1 MKKRVYFDNAGTTPM
16 VAETIQAMND
26 AMQEYWGN
34 ASTTNYFG
42 RQARGALNV
51 TRHTMAESI
60 NAASDNEIIITSGG
74 SESDNT
80 AIYQT
85 ALARQNEGK
94 HIITTQ
100 FEHEA
105 VLRPIQD
112 LEKNHGFK
120 VTYLKVDEN
129 GQINLQELKDALDDE
144 TILVSIMTVNNEVG
158 SLLPIHEIGEIVK
171 DSNAWFHTDAV
182 QGYGAVPIDVQKDHI
197 DLLSVSAHK
206 INGPK
211 MIGFLY
217 RREGIVFPSLI
228 KGGDQEN
235 KRRAGTEN
243 VPAAVSFAKAIDL
256 HFDQDKLS
264 ENMAL
269 YRKMKQRLVDGLQ
282 DRGIDFAINGGK
294 LDGQVAPQTINIWFK
309 GVRADALLVDLDLDG
324 FVGAAGSAC
333 TAGSL
338 EPSHVLTAMYGP
350 KSPRL
355 AESLRFSFGMTNTV
369 EEVDAIVDELSRLVP
384 KILKIQR
391 D

>member
-16 VAETIQAMND
+16 VPETMQAMND

-34 ASTTNYFG
+34 ASTTNYYG
-42 RQARGALNV
+42 RQARGALNMA
-51 TRHTMAESI
+51 RHTMAESI
-60 NAASDNEIIITSGG
+60 NAASDNEIMITSGG
-74 SESDNT
+74 TESDNT

-94 HIITTQ
+94 HIITTS

-105 VLRPIQD
+105 VLRPLQD

-129 GQINLQELKDALDDE
+129 GQIDLQELKDALDGQ

-158 SLLPIHEIGEIVK
+158 SHLPIHEIGEIVK
-171 DSNAWFHTDAV
+171 DSSAWFHTDAV

-197 DLLSVSAHK
+197 DMLSVSAHK

-217 RREGIVFPSLI
+217 RRNGIIFPSFI

-256 HFDQDKLS
+256 HFADGHFEKNS
-264 ENMAL
+264 AL
-269 YRKMKQRLVDGLQ
+269 YRQMKQRLVDGLKDQ
-282 DRGIDFAINGGK
+282 GIDFEINGGD

-338 EPSHVLTAMYGP
+338 EPSHVLTAMYGE

-355 AESLRFSFGMTNTV
+355 AESLRFSFGMTNNL
-369 EEVDAIVDELSRLVP
+369 EEVDQIVAELGQLIPKLLSTSR
-384 KILKIQR
+384 

>member
-1 MKKRVYFDNAGTTPM
+1 MEKRVYFDNAGTAPM
-16 VAETIQAMND
+16 VPETMQAMTD
-26 AMQEYWGN
+26 AMQQYWGN

-42 RQARGALNV
+42 REARGALN
-51 TRHTMAESI
+51 TARHKMAESI
-60 NAASDNEIIITSGG
+60 NAASDNEIVITSGG

-85 ALARQNEGK
+85 ALARQNDGK
-94 HIITTQ
+94 HIISTK

-105 VLRPIQD
+105 VLRPLED

-120 VTYLKVDEN
+120 VTYLDVDEN
-129 GQINLQELKDALDDE
+129 GQIDLQQLRDALDDE
-144 TILVSIMTVNNEVG
+144 TILVSIMMVNNEVG
-158 SLLPIHEIGEIVK
+158 SALPIHEIGEIVK

-197 DLLSVSAHK
+197 DMLSVSAHK

-217 RREGIVFPSLI
+217 RRAGVVFPSFI

-243 VPAAVSFAKAIDL
+243 VPATVSFAKAIDL
-256 HFDQDKLS
+256 HFDHD
-264 ENMAL
+264 AL
-269 YRKMKQRLVDGLQ
+269 AKNAAHYREMKQRLVDGLKQ
-282 DRGIDFAINGGK
+282 AGIDFAINGGS
-294 LDGQVAPQTINIWFK
+294 LDGQVAPQTVNIWFK

-338 EPSHVLTAMYGP
+338 EPSHVLKAMYGDR
-350 KSPRL
+350 SPRL
-355 AESLRFSFGMTNTV
+355 AESLRFSFGMTNTDA
-369 EEVDAIVDELSRLVP
+369 EVDAIVAELGQLIPKLVAAN
-384 KILKIQR
+384 R
-391 D
+391 

>member
-1 MKKRVYFDNAGTTPM
+1 MEKRVYFDNAGTAPM
-16 VAETIQAMND
+16 VPETMQAMTD
-26 AMQEYWGN
+26 AMQQYWGN

-42 RQARGALNV
+42 REARGALN
-51 TRHTMAESI
+51 TARHKMAESI

-80 AIYQT
+80 VIYQT
-85 ALARQNEGK
+85 ALARQHEGK
-94 HIITTQ
+94 HIISTK

-105 VLRPIQD
+105 VLRPLED

-120 VTYLKVDEN
+120 VTYLDVDEN
-129 GQINLQELKDALDDE
+129 GQIDLQQLRDALDDQ

-158 SLLPIHEIGEIVK
+158 SALPIHEIGEIVK

-182 QGYGAVPIDVQKDHI
+182 QGYGTVPIDVQKDHI
-197 DLLSVSAHK
+197 DMLSVSAHK

-217 RREGIVFPSLI
+217 RRTGIVFPSFI

-256 HFDQDKLS
+256 HFDND
-264 ENMAL
+264 AL
-269 YRKMKQRLVDGLQ
+269 AKNAAHYREMKQRLVDGLKQ
-282 DRGIDFAINGGK
+282 AGIDFEINGGD

-338 EPSHVLTAMYGP
+338 EPSHVLRAMYGDH
-350 KSPRL
+350 SPRL
-355 AESLRFSFGMTNTV
+355 TESLRFSLGMTNTD
-369 EEVDAIVDELSRLVP
+369 EEVDAIVDELGQLIPKLVAAN
-384 KILKIQR
+384 R
-391 D
+391 

>member
-1 MKKRVYFDNAGTTPM
+1 MEKRVYFDNAGTAPM
-16 VAETIQAMND
+16 VPETMQAMTD
-26 AMQEYWGN
+26 AMQQYWGN

-42 RQARGALNV
+42 REARGALN
-51 TRHTMAESI
+51 TARHKMAESI
-60 NAASDNEIIITSGG
+60 NAASDNEIVITSGG

-85 ALARQNEGK
+85 ALARQNDGK
-94 HIITTQ
+94 HIISTK

-105 VLRPIQD
+105 VLRPLED

-120 VTYLKVDEN
+120 VTYLDVDEN
-129 GQINLQELKDALDDE
+129 GQVDLQQLRDALDDE
-144 TILVSIMTVNNEVG
+144 TILVSIMMVNNEVG
-158 SLLPIHEIGEIVK
+158 SALPIHEIGEIVK

-197 DLLSVSAHK
+197 DMLSVSAHK

-217 RREGIVFPSLI
+217 RRAGVVFPSFI

-243 VPAAVSFAKAIDL
+243 VPATVSFAKAIDL
-256 HFDQDKLS
+256 HFDHD
-264 ENMAL
+264 AL
-269 YRKMKQRLVDGLQ
+269 AKNAAHYREMKQRLVDGLKQ
-282 DRGIDFAINGGK
+282 AGIDFAINGGS
-294 LDGQVAPQTINIWFK
+294 LDGQVAPQTVNIWFK

-338 EPSHVLTAMYGP
+338 EPSHVLKAMYGDR
-350 KSPRL
+350 SPRL
-355 AESLRFSFGMTNTV
+355 AESLRFSFGMTNTDA
-369 EEVDAIVDELSRLVP
+369 EVDAIVAELGQLIPKLVAAN
-384 KILKIQR
+384 R
-391 D
+391 